1 MNGDAAVVGS
11 HFCRAFL
18 HNSEAE
24 VAFEH
29 RRAVEVVASIAL
41 HSRGGL
47 NLGQST
53 DSNSARVGAPAN

>member
-11 HFCRAFL
+11 HFCRVFL

-29 RRAVEVVASIAL
+29 HRAVEVVASIAL

-47 NLGQST
+47 NLDQST
-53 DSNSARVGAPAN
+53 DSNSARAGAPVN

>member
-41 HSRGGL
+41 HSRGG
-47 NLGQST
+47 
-53 DSNSARVGAPAN
+53 